1 MSEASLGLA
10 ALMAGQAILLAL
22 ISRLRFRCM
31 PDPETGRC
39 VVTSGCS
46 EVPLVDQHE
55 MIDVKQYEVGSGQ
68 KVLLVSSKT

>member
-22 ISRLRFRCM
+22 IGRLRFRCM
-31 PDPETGRC
+31 PDQETGRS
-39 VVTSGCS
+39 VVSSGCS
-46 EVPLVDQHE
+46 EVPLIDQHE
-55 MIDVKQYEVGSGQ
+55 LIDARLYEVGSGQ